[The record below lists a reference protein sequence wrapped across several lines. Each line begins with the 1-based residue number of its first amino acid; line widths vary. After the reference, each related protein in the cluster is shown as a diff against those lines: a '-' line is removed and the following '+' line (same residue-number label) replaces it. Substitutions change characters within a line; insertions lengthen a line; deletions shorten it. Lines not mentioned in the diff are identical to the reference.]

1 LDELGGPFFTNLLN
15 STKRGI
21 DKWLEPVPENFT
33 DPLYAER
40 NYVPPD
46 GVSLLRFSTDSN
58 STSDADSIGQFVI
71 DAIVQQDSLL
81 NGMVEDPQSPTGQ
94 NLEINVFL
102 RDNFLDEN
110 GTVSL
115 TFDDWEIESGEFNP
129 VIFDEEDKLSKNSI
143 RINGVRVV
151 GLDTLTT
158 FVPLIEIGEYTFRNE
173 LRWDRLSL
181 ALDLSITIETT
192 TVDDPILVS
201 PTPVTI
207 MENITVSLDLERID
221 VNASIFLAIDQ
232 NKFDTLPLGSLL
244 KNPIVCFLS
253 ALDTLEVSG
262 LEVSLGQFSE
272 PVITGFVSPGFEHL
286 VATLVDAAFIA
297 YEPTL
302 TRAIPYFFQ
311 VPVRD
316 IIKNSFIDK
325 FLGDKNECISD
336 ALEIPDTSVIDFRDL
351 LLPSQEAVSFGGSG
365 TDPYG
370 KLLHSV
376 YDIVKDE
383 YFSVDPT
390 TGLAAVNRKVLADF
404 GLKQSGTSG
413 RLFFPGSLLNNER
426 VIRRGGKETYLR
438 VRIYDPYIENIDTVG
453 VPLTLLEPVSNNAYL
468 LENEVSIGLSR
479 PLRVGL
485 RFFLGISKSGTYKK
499 CHTVICFVLSLAL
512 FLPSM
517 EL

>member
-1 LDELGGPFFTNLLN
+1 LLN
-15 STKRGI
+15 ATKSTI
-21 DKWLEPVPENFT
+21 DEWLEPVPENFT

-46 GVSLLRFSTDSN
+46 GVSLLSFASESN
-58 STSDADSIGQFVI
+58 SSSDSIGQFLVN
-71 DAIVQQDSLL
+71 AIVKQNSLL
-81 NGMVEDPQSPTGQ
+81 NGMVKDPQSPTGE

-102 RDNFLDEN
+102 RDNFLDET
-110 GTVSL
+110 GAVSL
-115 TFDDWEIESGEFNP
+115 TFDDWEINKGDFNP
-129 VIFDEEDKLSKNSI
+129 VLFDGENKLSKFSI
-143 RINGVRVV
+143 RINGLNVV
-151 GLDTLTT
+151 GLDTMTT

-173 LRWDRLSL
+173 LGWDQLSL

-244 KNPIVCFLS
+244 KNPVVCFLS

-262 LEVSLGQFSE
+262 LEVSLGQFSK
-272 PVITGFVSPGFEHL
+272 PVITGFVSPGFERL
-286 VATLVDAAFIA
+286 VSTLVDAAFVA

-311 VPVRD
+311 VPARD

-325 FLGDKNECISD
+325 FVGDQNECISD
-336 ALEIPDTSVIDFRDL
+336 ALEIPETSVVDFRDL
-351 LLPSQEAVSFGGSG
+351 LLPSQEAVSYGGIG

-383 YFSVDPT
+383 FFSVDNS
-390 TGLAAVNRKVLADF
+390 TGLAAVNKKFLADF
-404 GLKQSGTSG
+404 GVRQSGTAG
-413 RLFFPGSLLNNER
+413 RLSFPGNLLNNER
-426 VIRRGGKETYLR
+426 VIRRSGKETYVH
-438 VRIYDPYIENIDTVG
+438 VRIYDAYIENIDTVG

-468 LENEVSIGLSR
+468 LENEGSIGVSR
-479 PLRVGL
+479 PLRVGF
-485 RFFLGISKSGTYKK
+485 RFFLSISKSGMHKK
-499 CHTVICFVLSLAL
+499 YYFYIRLFSSLL
-512 FLPSM
+512 FILP
-517 EL
+517 